1 MIAEIEDALVAA
13 VKAASFGYALG
24 TVASYGGELGG
35 DDKALALLIRQF
47 PAVWVTFKGEA
58 DPKPVGTAKDKWLV
72 DADFILLVATRNA
85 RGEKFTRHSANAA
98 TEVGAYQ
105 IIRDVRLLLLNQG
118 LGLAID
124 RFKPGAVKSLF
135 NKKML
140 TQSIAVFSLEL
151 KTAYVIKQPAEANQP
166 DWLRTGFNYYLKPGD
181 NIADASDLI
190 TMRAP

>member
-1 MIAEIEDALVAA
+1 MIAAIEDALVAA

-47 PAVWVTFKGEA
+47 PAVWVTFKGES
-58 DPKPVGTAKDKWLV
+58 DPKPVGTAKDKWL
-72 DADFILLVATRNA
+72 AEAEYMLLVATHSP
-85 RGEKFTRHSANAA
+85 RGERFTRHNASA

-105 IIRDVRLLLLNQG
+105 IIKDARLLLLNQD
-118 LGLAID
+118 LGLTID

-135 NKKML
+135 NKKL
-140 TQSIAVFSLEL
+140 QTQSMAVFSLEL
-151 KTAYVIKQPAEANQP
+151 KTKYVFSQPAEANQP
-166 DWLRTGFNYYLKPGD
+166 DWLTTGFNYYLKPGD

-190 TMRAP
+190 TMRAL

>member
-47 PAVWVTFKGEA
+47 PAVWVTFKGES
-58 DPKPVGTAKDKWLV
+58 DPKPVGTSKNKWLV
-72 DADFILLVATRNA
+72 DAEFLLLAATHSA
-85 RGEKFTRHSANAA
+85 RGEKFTRHSVSA

-105 IIRDVRLLLLNQG
+105 IIEDTRLLLSNQD
-118 LGLAID
+118 LGLTID
-124 RFKPGAVKSLF
+124 PFQPRGVKSLF
-135 NKKML
+135 NKKL
-140 TQSIAVFSLEL
+140 LAQSLAVFSLGL
-151 KTAYVIKQPAEANQP
+151 KTQYVISQPAEANQP

-181 NIADASDLI
+181 NVADASDLI
-190 TMRAP
+190 TLRAP